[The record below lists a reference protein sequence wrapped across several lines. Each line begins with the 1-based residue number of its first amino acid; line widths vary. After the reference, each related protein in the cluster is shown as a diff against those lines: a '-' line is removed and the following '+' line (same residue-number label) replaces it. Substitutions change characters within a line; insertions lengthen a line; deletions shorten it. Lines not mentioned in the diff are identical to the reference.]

1 MDKPY
6 VTGWLDTAV
15 GRVPRVSADL
25 ARSDKWGGLKA
36 AWSVSRMRYTVDPGI
51 YAIGNPDRNSPV
63 FVSANY
69 KLSFDTLRRAL
80 KGIDGWILVLD
91 TKGINVWCAAGK
103 GTFGTQEILNRVAG
117 VRLGEIVDH
126 RRLILPQLGAPG
138 VAAHEVKRGSGFGVI
153 YGPVRAPDI
162 RQFMEAGMVA
172 APGMRLVR
180 FSLRDR
186 LRLVPVEMVMALKYL
201 VLVAAVFFL
210 LAGLGRGGYS
220 GAQAL
225 DAGLRSTVNLLLAYL
240 AGVVLGPVLLP
251 WLPDRRFSL
260 KGLSV
265 GLVMFIVSFAA
276 GLTGNG
282 PVEIVAWALLMP
294 AIASFLT
301 MNFTGSSTYTSLSGV
316 KQEMRMAVPL
326 QIVTGATGLI
336 VWMVSRFLQRGA

>member
-1 MDKPY
+1 MDRPY
-6 VTGWLDTAV
+6 VIGWLDTAA

-25 ARSDKWGGLKA
+25 TRADRLGGFKA
-36 AWSVSRMRYTVDPGI
+36 MWSVGRMRYTVDPGL

-69 KLSFDTLRRAL
+69 KLSFDALRCAL
-80 KGIDGWILVLD
+80 KGIAGWIMVLD

-103 GTFGTQEILNRVAG
+103 GTFGTQEILKRIAG

-126 RRLILPQLGAPG
+126 RRLILPQLGASG

-153 YGPVRAPDI
+153 YGPVRALDI
-162 RQFMEAGMVA
+162 RPFMEAGMVA

-180 FSLRDR
+180 FSIRDR
-186 LRLVPVEMVMALKYL
+186 LRLVPVETVGGLKYL
-201 VLVAAVFFL
+201 VLVAAAFFL

-240 AGVVLGPVLLP
+240 AGAFLAPVLLP
-251 WLPDRRFSL
+251 WLPDRRFSV
-260 KGLSV
+260 KGLSA
-265 GLVMFIVSFAA
+265 GLVMFIVAFAA
-276 GLTGNG
+276 GLAGDS
-282 PVEIVAWALLMP
+282 PLEIVAWALLMP
-294 AIASFLT
+294 AISSFLT

-316 KQEMRMAVPL
+316 KREMRMAVPL

-336 VWMVSRFLQRGA
+336 VWMVSRFVQRGT